1 MPINPEYIPL
11 PKSKEMFA
19 IASWRDSPG
28 LNATPAAHPGVS
40 GSPHLASLDALR
52 NGKGMAGMHAAATT
66 TTTTTNTVTAAG
78 GSLLPPAV
86 QPAEDSKDAAKSKA
100 PLTVAAGKKK
110 KRKPASGA
118 TTSTASVAGSGVRS
132 DDVDDFFVHILLPSC
147 VSMQTLEFEL
157 QAQTTPLKSIEVGL
171 PKVLFPRKPVGGAG
185 GDASPP
191 TTTALAPAVASAKIV
206 SSPSCA
212 PAVNPTNNELSLPLM
227 RLPPADL
234 PEPAP
239 SESSCAAPPSAS
251 AAAAA
256 HVNGDGTASAAA
268 ASGEHHGGE
277 YQVSLLFAE
286 KAEAEKTVTFVQR
299 RWPTAAVSLASR
311 SRSVLNATLVL
322 KGMPN
327 QAKTETV
334 LTEMQNLP
342 HTPSYVRLLR
352 SERGVFKGV
361 VFVKYANCEI
371 AEECKLRLEKFV
383 LGSRPLKVEFK
394 KKSTAAA
401 SVSAAVIESK
411 RSLQELVRELRVSAE
426 HEGFHLSRS
435 DVAKEA
441 LKVLKQ
447 LCQSYGLLFDMND
460 QQVTV
465 RRVLGSNG
473 IGSEKPSPAL
483 RPQSMAPAWAPATP
497 APLRPMDFKGISHWK
512 DIRSQA
518 STLGIMRPLGP
529 EDGKPAFSAGRG
541 RPL

>member
-28 LNATPAAHPGVS
+28 LNTAPPAHPGVS

-52 NGKGMAGMHAAATT
+52 NGKGMAGMYAAATHT
-66 TTTTTNTVTAAG
+66 TNTTNTVAAAG
-78 GSLLPPAV
+78 ASLLPPAGGT
-86 QPAEDSKDAAKSKA
+86 AEDSKDAAKSKA
-100 PLTVAAGKKK
+100 PLAAAAGKKK
-110 KRKPASGA
+110 KRKPGSGA
-118 TTSTASVAGSGVRS
+118 TTSAASAAGSGVRP
-132 DDVDDFFVHILLPSC
+132 DDVDDFFVHIFLPSC
-147 VSMQTLEFEL
+147 ASVQTLEFEL
-157 QAQTTPLKSIEVGL
+157 HAQTTPLKSIEVGL
-171 PKVLFPRKPVGGAG
+171 PKILFPRKPAG
-185 GDASPP
+185 GDASLP
-191 TTTALAPAVASAKIV
+191 TTTTLAPAVASTKVV
-206 SSPSCA
+206 SSPSCT
-212 PAVNPTNNELSLPLM
+212 PAVNPANNELSLPLM
-227 RLPPADL
+227 SLPPADL

-239 SESSCAAPPSAS
+239 SESSCDAPPSVS

-268 ASGEHHGGE
+268 ASAGHQGGE

-327 QAKTETV
+327 QAKTEAV

-361 VFVKYANCEI
+361 VFVKYANCEV

-401 SVSAAVIESK
+401 SANAAITESK

-426 HEGFHLSRS
+426 HEGFHLSRT

-460 QQVTV
+460 HQVTV

-473 IGSEKPSPAL
+473 TGSEKPSPAL
-483 RPQSMAPAWAPATP
+483 RPQSMPPAWAPATP

>member
-1 MPINPEYIPL
+1 MPIHPEYIPL

-19 IASWRDSPG
+19 IASWRESPG
-28 LNATPAAHPGVS
+28 MNAAPVTHLGVS
-40 GSPHLASLDALR
+40 GSPNLASVDPLR
-52 NGKGMAGMHAAATT
+52 NGKGMAGMYAATT
-66 TTTTTNTVTAAG
+66 TATTTSTAATTG
-78 GSLLPPAV
+78 GSFLTPAAS
-86 QPAEDSKDAAKSKA
+86 PGEDSKDAAKNKA
-100 PLTVAAGKKK
+100 PLTAAAGKKK
-110 KRKPASGA
+110 KRKPLSGA
-118 TTSTASVAGSGVRS
+118 ATNASSTAGSGARP
-132 DDVDDFFVHILLPSC
+132 DDVEDFFVHILLPSC
-147 VSMQTLEFEL
+147 VSVQTLEFEL

-171 PKVLFPRKPVGGAG
+171 PKVLFPRKPAG
-185 GDASPP
+185 SDASLP
-191 TTTALAPAVASAKIV
+191 TTTTLAPTTEAAKIA

-212 PAVNPTNNELSLPLM
+212 PGVNPTSNELGLPLM
-227 RLPPADL
+227 CLPPADL
-234 PEPAP
+234 PDSAP
-239 SESSCAAPPSAS
+239 SESSCGAPLSVS

-256 HVNGDGTASAAA
+256 HVNGNGTAAA
-268 ASGEHHGGE
+268 AAGSVGSHGSG

-311 SRSVLNATLVL
+311 SRNVLNATLVL

-334 LTEMQNLP
+334 LTELQKLP

-352 SERGVFKGV
+352 SDRGVFKGV
-361 VFVKYANCEI
+361 VFVKYTNCEL

-383 LGSRPLKVEFK
+383 LGTRPLKVEFK
-394 KKSTAAA
+394 KKSTVMANMDAA
-401 SVSAAVIESK
+401 ITESK
-411 RSLQELVRELRVSAE
+411 RSLQELVRDLRVSTE
-426 HEGFHLSRS
+426 HEGFHLSRT
-435 DVAKEA
+435 DVAKES

-447 LCQSYGLLFDMND
+447 LCQSYGLLFDIND

-473 IGSEKPSPAL
+473 TGSEKPSPAL
-483 RPQSMAPAWAPATP
+483 RPQSTAPAWSPATP